1 MEIHKTCTFFGHR
14 NTDCTEYLKQKVK
27 SVVTDLIVEHGVT
40 HFLFGSR
47 SSFVSL
53 CLEVVTEIK
62 TNYPYIRRIA
72 YTCRHETCTLEC
84 EKETWLKRYSY
95 ANNNFRLQTVDE
107 EILYPHREKTSKSSY
122 IQHNFA
128 MIDASNYCV
137 FYYNDQYK
145 PPKRKLNKR
154 SLSTYQPNSG
164 TKLAYNYAMR
174 KNVVIINVKE

>member
-1 MEIHKTCTFFGHR
+1 MELHISCLAVAVVLCHFV
-14 NTDCTEYLKQKVK
+14 LKSLLKLK
-27 SVVTDLIVEHGVT
+27 LI
-40 HFLFGSR
+40 
-47 SSFVSL
+47 
-53 CLEVVTEIK
+53 
-62 TNYPYIRRIA
+62 YPYIRRIA

-122 IQHNFA
+122 IQRNFA

-154 SLSTYQPNSG
+154 TLSTYQPNSG
-164 TKLAYNYAMR
+164 TKLAYNYAKR